1 MSQRIVIE
9 GAPNI
14 YDGLDA
20 AIAEMESRGLGTIG
34 TDIPVCVI
42 LKSTGE
48 IRDGIRVFNF
58 LGYIGATDTEIINYL
73 EGV

>member
-48 IRDGIRVFNF
+48 IRDGIRVFNV
-58 LGYIGATDTEIINYL
+58 LGYIGATDTEIINDL